1 MKASN
6 IDNKG
11 KIKKNKDILPGDC
24 IFPFKYKG
32 QSYNNCVQGNTGNW
46 CATSLTNRGTTK
58 TWGYCNDKILKKS
71 SKKSISKDSSKKT
84 VRKPRG
90 RPPKGKRWDDK
101 KKKWVDMCWGC
112 LTDQPN
118 QLAHMDPGG
127 CLCQDS
133 ESSSISSSQSI
144 SKSSSKYS
152 IKKSSS
158 KSFSEKKSQ
167 KSSSDSKDMLTFG
180 KHNGKQFSWVY
191 QNDNQYCT
199 WAIEQGPKTPEFER
213 FRKYCQEKDGNNK
226 NIPINEL
233 IISELTLLKQKETV
247 LKNWFKV
254 RAYNTAIKT
263 IKDDFNNRPITSG
276 KELEKYKGIGNKIM
290 NKVDEIIREGHLKS
304 ADKVREDKDIEII
317 NNFKEGIYGVGV
329 TKAIE
334 IVKKYN
340 IRSLEELIKRQSE
353 ITDNGRE
360 LLNNVQK
367 KGLKYYDDSL
377 LKIPRKEMEQHD
389 KYLQKISEE
398 LGDSIT
404 ITIAGSYRREMPSS
418 GDIDV
423 LIKNEN
429 NDPNTLHRFVN
440 LLKRNGYIVEEY
452 VYGDKKFQGMCKL
465 KGYKHARRLD
475 ILFTTVEEYPFALF
489 YFTGSGTFNPKLRQI
504 VMDKG
509 YRLSEQGIYEI
520 DEKKHIKKQIH
531 TDKDGKPFR
540 KEEDIFN
547 FINIPYINPKDRNP
561 EILDKIII
569 E

>member
-11 KIKKNKDILPGDC
+11 KIRKNKDILSGDC
-24 IFPFKYKG
+24 IFPFNYKGKTYTECVKG
-32 QSYNNCVQGNTGNW
+32 QSGDW
-46 CATSLTNRGTTK
+46 CATSLTNRNTAK
-58 TWGYCNDKILKKS
+58 TWGYCINNTLKKK
-71 SKKSISKDSSKKT
+71 SKNKKT
-84 VRKPRG
+84 IKKPRG
-90 RPPKGKRWDDK
+90 RPPKGKRWDDRK
-101 KKKWVDMCWGC
+101 QKWVDMCWGC

-133 ESSSISSSQSI
+133 DSNSISSSQST
-144 SKSSSKYS
+144 SKSSSKKKS

-158 KSFSEKKSQ
+158 KSSSKKTS
-167 KSSSDSKDMLTFG
+167 KKISSGNEDILTFG
-180 KHNGKQFSWVY
+180 KHNGKKFSWVY
-191 QNDNQYCT
+191 KNDTQYCS
-199 WAIEQGPKTPEFER
+199 WVIDQGPETPEFDK
-213 FRKYCQEKDGNNK
+213 FRKYCQEKDENNK
-226 NIPINEL
+226 NVPINSL

-263 IKDDFNNRPITSG
+263 IKEDFNNNPITSG
-276 KELEKYKGIGNKIM
+276 KELEKYKGIGKKIVD
-290 NKVDEIIREGHLKS
+290 KVDEIIREGHLKS

-317 NNFKEGIYGVGV
+317 NNFKDGIYGVGV
-329 TKAIE
+329 TKATE

-340 IRSLEELIKRQSE
+340 IRSLEELIRRQSE
-353 ITDNGRE
+353 ITENGRE

-367 KGLKYYDDSL
+367 KGLKHYDDSL
-377 LKIPRKEMEQHD
+377 LKIPRNEMEKHD
-389 KYLQKISEE
+389 KYLQKVSKE
-398 LGDSIT
+398 LGDNIT
-404 ITIAGSYRREMPSS
+404 LTIAGSYRRELSSS

-423 LIKNEN
+423 LIKQED
-429 NDPNTLHRFVN
+429 NDPDTLHKFVN
-440 LLKRNGYIVEEY
+440 YLKKHGYIVEEY

-465 KGYKHARRLD
+465 NDCKSEHSRRLD

-520 DEKKHIKKQIH
+520 DDKKKIKKQIH
-531 TDKDGKPFR
+531 KDKDGKPFR
-540 KEEDIFN
+540 TEEDIFN

-561 EILDKIII
+561 DILDKIII